1 MLTASSPAGLS
12 TRRLSAATEAGNL
25 ASFDEPVHCQPMDDV
40 LPDIETVLREH
51 GPLLSRIAASYERDA
66 MRREDLLQEISL
78 ALWRAIGGWRGD
90 ASLRTFVA
98 RVAHNRAVDH
108 IARHSRLGETELDDQ
123 HPDPAVDP
131 LRHAEVQQR
140 RAGLLGAVQALPLRH
155 RQVVVLALEGFSQ
168 REIAQSL
175 GLEENTV
182 AQRLSRARRQLREQM
197 GEAA

>member
-1 MLTASSPAGLS
+1 MRTAPSPAGLS

-25 ASFDEPVHCQPMDDV
+25 ASFGERVQYQPMDDV
-40 LPDIETVLREH
+40 LPDIETILRQH

-123 HPDPAVDP
+123 HPDPALDP
-131 LRHAEVQQR
+131 LRNAEVQQR
-140 RAGLLGAVQALPLRH
+140 RAGLLDAVQALPLRH